1 MPQWQKN
8 SKKKVSGG
16 RLHPNQ
22 KKHRREMGR
31 FAIETTMGERSV
43 KRQRVRGG
51 NIKSKLY
58 HEKTVNVT
66 DGATTKSVKIQDV
79 IENPSNKDLN
89 RRKVITRNTLLKTE
103 LGKVRVTSRPGQVAV
118 INGVLVKE

>member
-1 MPQWQKN
+1 MPQWMKN
-8 SKKKVSGG
+8 LKKKPSGG
-16 RLHPNQ
+16 RLHQ
-22 KKHRREMGR
+22 AVKKHKREMGR
-31 FAIETTMGERSV
+31 YSIETTKGERAV

-58 HEKTVNVT
+58 HDQFVNVT
-66 DGATTKSVKIQDV
+66 DGATTKRVKIQDV

-89 RRKVITRNTLLKTE
+89 RRKVITRNTLIKTE
-103 LGKVRVTSRPGQVAV
+103 LGKVRVTSRPGQVPV

>member
-1 MPQWQKN
+1 
-8 SKKKVSGG
+8 
-16 RLHPNQ
+16 
-22 KKHRREMGR
+22 MGR

>member
-1 MPQWQKN
+1 
-8 SKKKVSGG
+8 
-16 RLHPNQ
+16 
-22 KKHRREMGR
+22 MGR
-31 FAIETTMGERSV
+31 YAIETTMGERSV

-51 NIKSKLY
+51 NIKNKLY
-58 HEKTVNVT
+58 HEQMVNVT
-66 DGATTKSVKIQDV
+66 DGATTKCVKIQDV

-89 RRKVITRNTLLKTE
+89 RRKVITRNTLIKTE